1 MNNLQRVVWF
11 WLIIYLFI
19 SSYSAEAKNQ
29 LIQSIPS
36 NGGLISSDNSVFQ
49 MQFDKKTK
57 LISVEIADL
66 NDHKISLELPVT
78 SAMWRKYS
86 LQVPTLASGQ
96 YILRWK
102 ARGRDYI
109 YVTGSLGF
117 EYRKTD

>member
-86 LQVPTLASGQ
+86 LPGESPRMA
-96 YILRWK
+96 
-102 ARGRDYI
+102 
-109 YVTGSLGF
+109 
-117 EYRKTD
+117 

>member
-1 MNNLQRVVWF
+1 MNNLQRLVWIVLLS
-11 WLIIYLFI
+11 WLFLG
-19 SSYSAEAKNQ
+19 SYSVMARTQ
-29 LIQSIPS
+29 LIQSTPS
-36 NGGLISSDNSVFQ
+36 NGGVICSDNSVIQ

-86 LQVPTLASGQ
+86 VQVPPLASGQ

-102 ARGRDYI
+102 ARSRDYI